1 MVEPYFCDSLKVRKI
16 ISVFLL
22 SVLFVQFLPLK
33 QTIAWLLGSQ
43 MTEELVHSDD
53 DGKSNRPGDDQHKH
67 FLPVYYPTLVQS
79 ISQGSL
85 IALHDQAE
93 GLTGRH
99 ADDIP
104 TPPPLC

>member
-1 MVEPYFCDSLKVRKI
+1 M
-16 ISVFLL
+16 
-22 SVLFVQFLPLK
+22 QFLPLK

-67 FLPVYYPTLVQS
+67 FLPVYYPTLVQY
-79 ISQGSL
+79 IPLNSL
-85 IALHDQAE
+85 AALSDHGE
-93 GLTGRH
+93 SLKGRH

-104 TPPPLC
+104 TPPPNCQSYPSI